1 MLLAPAVLVLVGL
14 LRGLSRL
21 AGVRPI
27 SLDGGVTN
35 LPSQGVF
42 WGRLCLLR
50 TLALHPSAPSF
61 ALAATLRVFLCS
73 TLDALS
79 AFSTKPV
86 LMHLRNL
93 SLRGCGL
100 A

>member
-50 TLALHPSAPSF
+50 TLPDPSAPSF
-61 ALAATLRVFLCS
+61 ALEATLRVFLCS